1 MTEKTPSIDQRELQ
15 RLVLEYQYLRQVLNT
30 ISQQLEV
37 LNTTRL
43 DLLKTKM
50 TLDGISVADKNAE
63 ALVPIGAGV
72 HLHVILH
79 NVEHVLLD
87 IGHRY
92 FMEYDI
98 KKAREYIDKRLKE
111 VDETLKKLQEES
123 ANINKRLAEIAPILQ
138 KYLRSS
144 GR

>member
-30 ISQQLEV
+30 ISQQLEI

-50 TLDGISVADKNAE
+50 TLDGISVANKNAE

-72 HLHVILH
+72 HLYVMLR
-79 NVEHVLLD
+79 NVERVLLN

-123 ANINKRLAEIAPILQ
+123 ANVNKRLTEIAPILQ

-144 GR
+144 G

>member
-79 NVEHVLLD
+79 NVERVLLD

>member
-1 MTEKTPSIDQRELQ
+1 MTEKAPSIDQRELQ

-37 LNTTRL
+37 LNTTRI
-43 DLLKTKM
+43 DLLRTKM
-50 TLDGISVADKNAE
+50 TLDGISTADRNAE

-72 HLHVILH
+72 HLYVTLH
-79 NVEHVLLD
+79 NVERVLLD

-98 KKAREYIDKRLKE
+98 QKAREYIDKRLKE

-123 ANINKRLAEIAPILQ
+123 TNINKRLAEITPILQ
-138 KYLRSS
+138 RYLRSS

>member
-50 TLDGISVADKNAE
+50 TLDGISVANRNAE

-72 HLHVILH
+72 HLYVMLH
-79 NVEHVLLD
+79 NVERVLLD

-123 ANINKRLAEIAPILQ
+123 ANINKRLTEIAPILQ